1 MIRLV
6 SIEKTF
12 LIKRRNASSQSK
24 SQIVKAIKNVNLSIE
39 DGDIFGVIGSS
50 GAGKSTLVRC
60 VNMLGRPDK
69 GQVFVDGVELN
80 ALPAAELRKSLKKI
94 GMIFQHFNLFR
105 SRTVWGNVAFPLK
118 YTGMKKEAIA
128 ARVKEL
134 LLLVGLCDKEY
145 AYPSQLS
152 GGQKQRVGIAR
163 ALATNPSVLLC
174 DEATSALDP
183 QTTHSILALLKEL
196 NKKLGITIVIITHDM
211 QVIKSICNNAAVI
224 DGGEIVEQGAV
235 FDIFTNPQKEI
246 TKEIV
251 AATSH
256 IHKIQNLIKEKSIIT
271 KLQKNE
277 ILAHFSYNG
286 RNTVD
291 PLISTASTK
300 FNVSLNIIFGDLD
313 IIQDTPVGGLIIIMK
328 GKDEDMENTISWFIE
343 RGISIKILRKGNE
356 NETEVE
362 NVGGNIIFPQKE
374 R

>member
-12 LIKRRNASSQSK
+12 LIKRKTKNASSQSK
-24 SQIVKAIKNVNLSIE
+24 SQVVSAIKNVNLSIE

-60 VNMLGRPDK
+60 INMLGRPDK
-69 GQVFVDGVELN
+69 GQVFVDGVELS

-183 QTTHSILALLKEL
+183 QTTHSILTLLKEL

-356 NETEVE
+356 NENE
-362 NVGGNIIFPQKE
+362 NENAKQE